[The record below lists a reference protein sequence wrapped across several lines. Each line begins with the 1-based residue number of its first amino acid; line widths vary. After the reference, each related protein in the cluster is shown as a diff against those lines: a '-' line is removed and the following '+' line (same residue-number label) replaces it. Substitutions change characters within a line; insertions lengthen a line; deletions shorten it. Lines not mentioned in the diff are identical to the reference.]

1 MTLSLAVCWGLQTYQ
16 DRGVMSNVETSF
28 GEESNTSKQ

>member
-1 MTLSLAVCWGLQTYQ
+1 MTLSLAACWGASIYQ
-16 DRGVMSNVETSF
+16 DRGIMSNVEIRF